1 MNFTLKRPL
10 SLVAAGAALW
20 VATAL
25 PAHAALK
32 HRYTFN
38 FNADDSVGGMNATVV
53 DPGAQTA
60 VFAVDGQLDLSGNVG
75 QASNA
80 VTNDAYVD
88 LPNLIVEG
96 AAQSG
101 TSGAL
106 SFEWWFTVSETRTWQ
121 RLGDFG
127 GPLAAGGS
135 ENVTNNGQVSYML
148 VSPNSGRNNNGLE
161 MTNNYATP
169 TTPITNTENMLGKTA
184 AASPALAPGVQHH
197 AVAVYDKNDTKGGV
211 NLGGTMRLY
220 LNGAEIVQ
228 GTTEVNGS
236 GAIHPDFNLNDLN
249 DEDNWLGRSQWPDP
263 VFDGKFNEFSI
274 YDHPLT
280 PAEVS
285 ANFAG
290 GPVPPPSVAPVPTLI
305 VNTVTGAAAIKNNSP
320 AAVNIDYYEIASPS
334 GRLNAANGAWNSLD
348 DQNIDAGLPSDFNNS
363 TSVDGADLTVW
374 KGAYVTNANG
384 DADGDGDSDGN
395 DLMIWQRQV
404 GQSAGPGD
412 SWDESGGNTDNLL
425 VELFLNGSTNLA
437 VNEQIGLGSPFRT
450 GAAQDLTFK
459 FGLAGGGLA
468 EGAVVYVTTG
478 PASAVPEPAA
488 CGLIAMA
495 AAMFAVRRRK

>member
-1 MNFTLKRPL
+1 
-10 SLVAAGAALW
+10 
-20 VATAL
+20 
-25 PAHAALK
+25 
-32 HRYTFN
+32 
-38 FNADDSVGGMNATVV
+38 
-53 DPGAQTA
+53 
-60 VFAVDGQLDLSGNVG
+60 
-75 QASNA
+75 
-80 VTNDAYVD
+80 
-88 LPNLIVEG
+88 
-96 AAQSG
+96 
-101 TSGAL
+101 
-106 SFEWWFTVSETRTWQ
+106 
-121 RLGDFG
+121 
-127 GPLAAGGS
+127 
-135 ENVTNNGQVSYML
+135 
-148 VSPNSGRNNNGLE
+148 
-161 MTNNYATP
+161 
-169 TTPITNTENMLGKTA
+169 
-184 AASPALAPGVQHH
+184 VQHH

-363 TSVDGADLTVW
+363 TAVDGADLTIW
-374 KGAYVTNANG
+374 KGAYGTNANG